1 MAKPPAPPLHAAVK
15 IGVCHNVSALP
26 FCSFHDMSF
35 SSLSRRLAV
44 LFMSFFRT
52 GLVSLIMA
60 SALAGQAMAKTACD
74 TASDGQ
80 IEISMQEVGAAI
92 GYMWGHGTLTYG
104 GQRYPISVKGGGA
117 LALGSAKL
125 TGTACVTNL
134 SRLVD
139 FEGTYW
145 TIGGDIAAGNGPA
158 GIVMENAKGVDISF
172 SGHAKG
178 VHLSGQVSRL
188 YFKLDAF

>member
-1 MAKPPAPPLHAAVK
+1 MRYPSPVAQVAVK
-15 IGVCHNVSALP
+15 IRDCHNVSALP

-44 LFMSFFRT
+44 LFMSFFRS
-52 GLVSLIMA
+52 GVVSLIVA
-60 SALAGQAMAKTACD
+60 STLCGQAMAKTACD

-80 IEISMQEVGAAI
+80 IEISMKEVGAAI

-117 LALGSAKL
+117 LALGSATV
-125 TGTACVTNL
+125 TGSGCVRNL

-145 TIGGDIAAGNGPA
+145 TVGGDVAIGSGPA
-158 GIVMENAKGVDISF
+158 GIVMENAKGVDMSF
-172 SGHAKG
+172 SGNTHGA
-178 VHLSGQVSRL
+178 HLSGQISRL
-188 YFKLDAF
+188 YFKIDSF